1 MSAGRRRGFSRR
13 KLLVSGGV
21 GTALLATG
29 NSSAARA
36 AASAAVAPEEVTLF
50 GALADALRGS
60 PDLVMDDASIA
71 KATEQFAAASASW
84 PAEVRASVVA
94 DLRRLTGARAGA
106 APDRSR
112 DVRRAALEGEVG
124 VNAASLRKERTD
136 GGSYGPDGTLRAV
149 LGHEC
154 PIGGGEPPCAQ
165 GIFDP
170 AARPLSLAPLAAGGV
185 LVEDPGLSAIHGFT
199 ADGARLFSC
208 SHPLGQEPLVAIA
221 VDGGTVL
228 IAGTSTIAISHLT
241 AAKVPGCRPASVR
254 IEQVRRHRASLEF
267 TLSQRARVQ
276 VRLQRV
282 RRFDCASLGLP
293 PSRAAAGCATLSGP
307 RERGSQ
313 AGVRGINR
321 VHLPRGSWLV
331 TISAGEDAVIHVR
344 T

>member
-254 IEQVRRHRASLEF
+254 IEQVAGTERASSSRSASARVCRFGCSACEGSTAPHSDSHRAGPPPAARRSAV
-267 TLSQRARVQ
+267 RASV
-276 VRLQRV
+276 
-282 RRFDCASLGLP
+282 APKPGSEGSTESI
-293 PSRAAAGCATLSGP
+293 SRGEAG
-307 RERGSQ
+307 
-313 AGVRGINR
+313 
-321 VHLPRGSWLV
+321 W
-331 TISAGEDAVIHVR
+331 
-344 T
+344 